1 MTVLSTIKPVKR
13 QANNE
18 IIREYFLMR
27 NFEPLPT
34 DQECQSLIETVTT
47 ARMAGLKANLSDLI
61 DGIIYAG
68 QQKNTLASYWSEMA
82 ETPVSEEMDA

>member
-1 MTVLSTIKPVKR
+1 MNVTNQPLSQR
-13 QANNE
+13 ANDNK
-18 IIREYFLMR
+18 IIREYFLVR

-34 DQECQSLIETVTT
+34 DQECQSLIETVSTT
-47 ARMAGLKANLSDLI
+47 RMAGLKANLSDLI

-82 ETPVSEEMDA
+82 ETPVSEEMEA